1 MKIAILD
8 DYQDA
13 VRTLDCFQELNEQ
26 HVVISREHIRD
37 PEVLAARLQG
47 VEALVL
53 IRERTPITEALLARL
68 SDLRLIVQTGKRA
81 PHLDLAACTRHGVAV
96 VYATPPNPGRP
107 YATAELT
114 WGLILAAVRFIPQ
127 EVASVKAGHWQST
140 LGRALHG
147 RTLGIF
153 GYGNIGS
160 LIATYGQAF
169 GMRVLA
175 WGREGS
181 RARAQ
186 ADGIEVAASRD
197 ALFRDADVLSLHL
210 ALTEET
216 RGIVSARDLAK
227 MKSSALF
234 VNTSRAALIE
244 PGALEE
250 ALRAGRPG
258 YAAVDVYESEPVAD
272 HPLLHMDNVVCT
284 PHLGYVEKDSYE
296 SLFGAAFDQ
305 LLAFAAGNRMNV
317 ANPEALKRV

>member
-1 MKIAILD
+1 MKIAIPD

-13 VRTLDCFQELNEQ
+13 VRTLDCFQKLDGQ
-26 HVVISREHIRD
+26 QVVILREHISD
-37 PEVLAARLQG
+37 PEELAARLQG

-53 IRERTPITEALLARL
+53 IRERTPITEALLAHVP
-68 SDLRLIVQTGKRA
+68 DLRLIVQTGKRA
-81 PHLDLAACTRHGVAV
+81 PHIDLAACTRHGVAV
-96 VYATPPNPGRP
+96 VYAAPPNPGRP

-114 WGLILAAVRFIPQ
+114 WGLILSAMRFIPQ
-127 EVASVKAGHWQST
+127 EVASMKAGHWQST
-140 LGRALHG
+140 LGRTLHG

-169 GMRVLA
+169 GMKVLV

-181 RARAQ
+181 RTRAQ
-186 ADGIEVAASRD
+186 ADGFEVAASKD
-197 ALFRDADVLSLHL
+197 ALFSESDVLSLHIGL
-210 ALTEET
+210 MEET
-216 RGIVSARDLAK
+216 WGIVSASDLAK
-227 MKSSALF
+227 MKPSALL
-234 VNTSRAALIE
+234 VNTSRAPLIE

-258 YAAVDVYESEPVAD
+258 YAAVDVYESEPVVD

-296 SLFGAAFDQ
+296 SLFGAAFDH
-305 LLAFAAGNRMNV
+305 LLAFIAGEQANV

>member
-1 MKIAILD
+1 MKIAIPD
-8 DYQDA
+8 DYQDT
-13 VRTLDCFQELNEQ
+13 VRMLDCFQKLNEQ
-26 HVVISREHIRD
+26 QVVISREHIRD

-53 IRERTPITEALLARL
+53 IRERTPIIEALLAL
-68 SDLRLIVQTGKRA
+68 LPDLRLIVQTGKRA
-81 PHLDLAACTRHGVAV
+81 PHIDLEACTRHGVAV
-96 VYATPPNPGRP
+96 VYATPPDPGRP

-114 WGLILAAVRFIPQ
+114 WGLILAAMRFIPQ
-127 EVASVKAGHWQST
+127 EVQGT
-140 LGRALHG
+140 LGRALYG

-210 ALTEET
+210 ALMEET
-216 RGIVSARDLAK
+216 RGIVSAGDLAQ

-250 ALRAGRPG
+250 ALCAGRPG

-317 ANPEALKRV
+317 ANPEALKHA